1 MVIFTEV
8 ADYLQTWQDWR
19 KKRQHFQRGKVVF
32 MQTKSETM
40 RATSTNLELTVSV
53 KSARSD

>member
-8 ADYLQTWQDWR
+8 TDYLHTWQDWR
-19 KKRQHFQRGKVVF
+19 KKRQRCQRGNVVF

-40 RATSTNLELTVSV
+40 RATSTNLELTASV
-53 KSARSD
+53 KSAR